1 MTNFD
6 AEDKLQHALTLMAA
20 KAVDPKKIDQDD
32 DEGGTTTTGS
42 GGVVVEKVLFAEVFG
57 LQRASEKQF
66 GVVGDFDPIAYAA
79 EAAKVSQEKSE
90 LGQAAKGTLK
100 AHPILSKLAKFAGD
114 TDKMSMNPQENAKA
128 QERNEHRLNLRMSL
142 KNKPNSTPTPKP
154 GGL

>member
-6 AEDKLQHALTLMAA
+6 AEDKLQHALSLMAD
-20 KAVDPKKIDQDD
+20 KAAEQKQQDD
-32 DEGGTTTTGS
+32 EDGGDVTTTGTG
-42 GGVVVEKVLFAEVFG
+42 GGVVIEKVLFAEVFG
-57 LQRASEKQF
+57 LHRASEKQF

-142 KNKPNSTPTPKP
+142 KNKPNATPTPKP